1 MKIKNVMKK
10 GCFCIVVAILFTGCS
25 VFPDG
30 TINNAEDTKEVL
42 IDDSKHIDI
51 QLNDHIKVDADIDM
65 AKEKGWKQFKTT
77 PRITDEKTANERA
90 ALFAQGNEI
99 VDVRKI
105 EETGTYIYTYSNGSR
120 FSDSAHCR
128 YLTEDAN
135 KRNYHLYINEDYGIP
150 ENNFPLEELEDFS
163 LDQAV
168 KQIRELCEQMG
179 IELSAHE
186 PEVFAL
192 DVQHVTNL
200 IEQDKRL
207 GYYLSSEDR
216 RRLNTNDVETYGEKI
231 TWNKEDE
238 VYYMTFQLAVEG
250 HPFSQKNIST
260 DSYYSNDHQLE
271 VVVGRNEIKRFALSF
286 EYGDKEW
293 SDLEGD
299 ICSASDALNVIA
311 SAYQYS
317 YGLSEQLI
325 SNIELVYVP
334 ISAMQEQKFLARPCW
349 QFTVE
354 YDKRA
359 EKDGEAYFYKVKTF
373 YIVDAVNKTL
383 YKSRN

>member
-1 MKIKNVMKK
+1 MKIKNVIKK
-10 GCFCIVVAILFTGCS
+10 SCFCIVSAVLFTGCS

-42 IDDSKHIDI
+42 IDDSNHIEM
-51 QLNDHIKVDADIDM
+51 QLNNHIKVDADIHISN
-65 AKEKGWKQFKTT
+65 EKGWKQFKTI
-77 PRITDEKTANERA
+77 PRVTDEKTANERA

-99 VDVRKI
+99 IDVKKI
-105 EETGTYIYTYSNGSR
+105 EKTGAYTYTYSNGSR
-120 FSDSAHCR
+120 FNDSTHCN
-128 YLTEDAN
+128 YTTEDAR
-135 KRNYHLYINEDYGIP
+135 KRSYNRYIGENYGMPED
-150 ENNFPLEELEDFS
+150 NFPLKELEDFS
-163 LDQAV
+163 LNQAV
-168 KQIRELCEQMG
+168 KQVRELCGQMG
-179 IELSAHE
+179 IELSVNE
-186 PEVFAL
+186 PEVFVL
-192 DVQHVTNL
+192 DAQHATEF
-200 IEQDKRL
+200 IKQDKSL
-207 GYYLSSEDR
+207 EYYLSSEDR
-216 RRLNTNDVETYGEKI
+216 RRLGTDDIETYGEKI

-238 VYYMTFQLAVEG
+238 VYYMIFQLAVRG
-250 HPFSQKNIST
+250 YPFSQKNIGT

-271 VVVGRNEIKRFALSF
+271 VVVGRNEIKSFALSF

-325 SNIELVYVP
+325 TNIELVYLPV
-334 ISAMQEQKFLARPCW
+334 SAMQEQKFLARPCW

-373 YIVDAVNKTL
+373 YVVDAVNKTL
-383 YKSRN
+383 YKSRG